1 MDDEPIDQGKRNF
14 LKAMIV
20 VSAGAAVVGVANG
33 VIRNL
38 ITPAAGLSSFPTLTL
53 VDEATGAPIHTSD
66 IKVNS
71 TNEAYRT
78 FLSGVEGARHLSH
91 NFIEGATK
99 GSVKYVENIKNL
111 TITREDLAEI
121 STRVAFRNIDTLV
134 FEDITTDDVAKHVE
148 SLTNV
153 KVVVIPKTVSKASI
167 LLRSTLIDEIRVTK

>member
-1 MDDEPIDQGKRNF
+1 MAKENEKEESETIETKQNISVK
-14 LKAMIV
+14 
-20 VSAGAAVVGVANG
+20 GVRKDIYG
-33 VIRNL
+33 RILRL
-38 ITPAAGLSSFPTLTL
+38 TRETGQTL
-53 VDEATGAPIHTSD
+53 GD
-66 IKVNS
+66 I

-134 FEDITTDDVAKHVE
+134 FEDIATDDVAKHVE